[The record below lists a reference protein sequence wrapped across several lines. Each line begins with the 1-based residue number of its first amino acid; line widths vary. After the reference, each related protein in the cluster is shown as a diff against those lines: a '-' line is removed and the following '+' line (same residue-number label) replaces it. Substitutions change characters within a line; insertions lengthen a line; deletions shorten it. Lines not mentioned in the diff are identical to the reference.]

1 MTYANKLCGEPQTNV
16 TIQHLRAQALEQ
28 GLVLILLV
36 INYDTWASH
45 LASLS
50 SNLFI
55 EKNRTFLIVLP
66 DKITYMY
73 IYIYYRELMSIYI
86 ISIYKCIERGSE
98 KNTVHILVNTDKHM
112 AWHRICTLYVSYY
125 TSYHM
130 GMEGS

>member
-16 TIQHLRAQALEQ
+16 TIQHLRVQALEQ

-50 SNLFI
+50 SNFFI

-73 IYIYYRELMSIYI
+73 IYILQRVNIYI
-86 ISIYKCIERGSE
+86 YYIY
-98 KNTVHILVNTDKHM
+98 L
-112 AWHRICTLYVSYY
+112 
-125 TSYHM
+125 
-130 GMEGS
+130 